1 MIYHLLYPLT
11 EYFSIFNLTKYIT
24 FRGGCAF
31 VTSFIIVM
39 MLWKVTLKRLK
50 KLKIV
55 EKIDMYGHVH
65 LEALHEEKKGTPTM
79 GGVLI
84 LFAVLVTTL
93 LWGRWDNHFIWL
105 VILVTISLGSLGLC
119 DDFLKVKRGKGLSRG
134 KKLFWQ
140 SLIGVLLGVL
150 VVAGKNF
157 PTTWS
162 FPFLKKV
169 VVDLGYFYIFWA
181 ALMVVAASN
190 AVNFTDGLD
199 GLAIGALIG
208 NFLIFGFLSYIVGH
222 MKFADYLFIPY
233 IKGAGELTVFCFSL
247 MGAGLAFLWFNSY
260 PAEVFMGDVGA
271 LALGGAIGAIALLI
285 KQEFLLF
292 ISGGLFVIEALS
304 VILQMLSVKFR
315 GKRLFK
321 AAPLHHHFQVVG
333 WKEPKIIIRFWIVSI
348 LCAVIALI
356 TLKVR

>member
-24 FRGGCAF
+24 FRSGCAF
-31 VTSFIIVM
+31 VTSFIVVM

-150 VVAGKNF
+150 IVASKNF

>member
-24 FRGGCAF
+24 FRSGCAF

-150 VVAGKNF
+150 IVAGKNF